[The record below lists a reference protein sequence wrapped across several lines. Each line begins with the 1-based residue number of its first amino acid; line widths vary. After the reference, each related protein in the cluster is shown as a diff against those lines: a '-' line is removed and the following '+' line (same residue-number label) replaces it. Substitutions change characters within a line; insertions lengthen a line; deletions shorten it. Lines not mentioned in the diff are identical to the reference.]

1 MARQFVRA
9 GDYGTPINIYVTSA
23 DGSAKDLSLATDL
36 TVTFTRPA
44 AAALTGPLSYGSD
57 GTDGWV
63 IYTTADGDFT
73 SAHVGTVTARVR
85 ITTPSGSWSTGAGS
99 FDVEAVTP

>member
-23 DGSAKDLSLATDL
+23 DGSAKDVSLATTL
-36 TVTFTRPA
+36 LATFLRPNGTT
-44 AAALTGPLSYGSD
+44 LTGTPALGSD
-57 GTDGWV
+57 GTDGWL
-63 IYTTADGDFT
+63 IYTTASGDFGD
-73 SAHVGTVTARVR
+73 AHVGTVTARVR

-99 FDVEAVTP
+99 FDVEAVS